1 MGALTSSPPPPA
13 AGGSGNTP
21 PAPVRRVGE
30 AAEQPGALQRRGA
43 GKSARMGARPPPPRS
58 PVRQQAPSPPA
69 SDSHGRARISTGRRP
84 RVAQKRADSRLQSPH
99 LHYPPPTATNPLQA
113 SDSALT

>member
-30 AAEQPGALQRRGA
+30 AAEPGALQRRGA
-43 GKSARMGARPPPPRS
+43 GKSARMGARPPP
-58 PVRQQAPSPPA
+58 VRQQAPSPPRLRLPWA
-69 SDSHGRARISTGRRP
+69 
-84 RVAQKRADSRLQSPH
+84 RADLDREEAARGTEEGRL
-99 LHYPPPTATNPLQA
+99 
-113 SDSALT
+113 